1 MITAKELRERETTQV
16 EHELAERYKHLF
28 ELRSQAVTE
37 KLEDPTQLRKTKK
50 DIARILTVLTE
61 RRNAEKAK
69 NQPAAPAAPAKEA
82 PAKEAS
88 AKKAKAP
95 KAAKKKTEKKEPAKA

>member
-1 MITAKELRERETTQV
+1 MITVKELRERDTTQV

-50 DIARILTVLTE
+50 DIARIQTVLSE
-61 RRNAEKAK
+61 RRNKETAKKQAET
-69 NQPAAPAAPAKEA
+69 APATAAAAE
-82 PAKEAS
+82 
-88 AKKAKAP
+88 AKKP
-95 KAAKKKTEKKEPAKA
+95 EAKKPTEAKSKKKSQSKKEP